1 VLAAAIQG
9 VSGAPAGVES
19 AARAP
24 IRQAMGEGLL
34 EQSELYQLGRRIF
47 GREPT
52 PEEIAETK
60 ARKIETDRTINNSI
74 PLIPGLQDLAQ
85 GGQNVAEFI
94 RARQSPE
101 ALEAVRGSQ
110 IQGNL
115 LIEAATTGDFSKLS
129 FGENPSLYG
138 FALQGADVLG
148 SLFPVIIASALGP
161 AAAGTVGG
169 SMAAGEASQNARD
182 YVKSKSD
189 VELAAAS
196 PYYKDLIAA
205 GVPPK
210 QAREIIAAELL
221 NKLRFYKGLL
231 PQLVALQHKKLL
243 LVQPTRL
250 SMLLVETR
258 LTRIATGGALAGA
271 EEGTQEF
278 LEGVASD
285 LGN

>member
-1 VLAAAIQG
+1 MRLEDFRKQYPQYNDVSDEDLAKGLHRRFYSDIPFEDFSQRVGLGINEGFFKKVTGFSTDQFAEAAVPEFDLVKRGVAAAIQG
-9 VSGAPAGVES
+9 VAGAPAGVES

-52 PEEIAETK
+52 PEEINETK

-85 GGQNVAEFI
+85 GGQDVAEFI

-115 LIEAATTGDFSKLS
+115 LEAATTGDFSKLS

-148 SLFPVIIASALGP
+148 L
-161 AAAGTVGG
+161 
-169 SMAAGEASQNARD
+169 
-182 YVKSKSD
+182 
-189 VELAAAS
+189 
-196 PYYKDLIAA
+196 
-205 GVPPK
+205 
-210 QAREIIAAELL
+210 
-221 NKLRFYKGLL
+221 
-231 PQLVALQHKKLL
+231 
-243 LVQPTRL
+243 
-250 SMLLVETR
+250 
-258 LTRIATGGALAGA
+258 
-271 EEGTQEF
+271 
-278 LEGVASD
+278 
-285 LGN
+285 